1 MAKLFGTDG
10 IRGIATREP
19 ITTEIAFKLGRSA
32 ILFCKRKGLRPTI
45 VIGRDTRE
53 SGEMLEHSLVSGVL
67 SAGGEAFRIGEIPT
81 PGVAFLTRELGGGA
95 GIVISASHNPHE
107 YNGFKVFSHEG
118 FKLSNDEETEIEG
131 LILSEVTPPP
141 HKYPG
146 KAEYIGDAWKR
157 YVSFLKKTLSGNK
170 PLRNMKIVIDCA
182 NGATWK
188 AGPAL
193 FEGLG
198 ARIEVLFADPD
209 GKNINLNCGSQYT
222 ETLRK
227 KVLETGFEAG
237 LAFDGDGDRLIAV
250 DEKGRVLTGDQVLTI
265 CAKMLKNK
273 GLLKNNLVVSTVMS
287 NMGLRFALK
296 DLGIEHAS
304 SPVGDRYVME
314 KMRAKGAVLGGED
327 SGHVIF
333 LDHHT
338 TGDGLISALQL
349 LAAIKVFEQPL
360 SELANLMTV
369 FPQTLINV
377 PVKIKPDISSVPELA
392 GVIKN
397 VERKMGERGRVLVRY
412 SGTEPVLR
420 IMVEGEKEKDVERF
434 SGNIAEVAR
443 RNLG

>member
-1 MAKLFGTDG
+1 MTKLFGTDG
-10 IRGIATREP
+10 IRGMANRDP
-19 ITTEIAFKLGRSA
+19 ITTEIALKLGRAA
-32 ILFCKRKGLRPTI
+32 IRFCERKGLRPII

-53 SGEMLEHSLVSGVL
+53 SGKKLERSLVSGVI
-67 SAGGEAFRIGEIPT
+67 SAGGKAFLTGEIPT

-118 FKLSNDEETEIEG
+118 FKLSNGEETEIEDM
-131 LILSEVTPPP
+131 ILSEVTPLPIK
-141 HKYPG
+141 HSG
-146 KAEYIGDAWKR
+146 HGDIIGDAWKR
-157 YVSFLKKTLSGNK
+157 YVFFLKETLAGNDALK
-170 PLRNMKIVIDCA
+170 NMKIVIDCA

-222 ETLRK
+222 ETLKK
-227 KVLETGFEAG
+227 KVLETGFDVG

-250 DEKGRVLTGDQVLTI
+250 DEKGQVLTGDQVLTI

-273 GLLKNNLVVSTVMS
+273 GQLKNNLVVSTVMS
-287 NMGLRFALK
+287 NMGFRFALK

-327 SGHVIF
+327 SGHIIF
-333 LDHHT
+333 FDHHT

-349 LAAIKVFEQPL
+349 LAAIKVFDQPL
-360 SELANLMTV
+360 SGLATLMTV

-377 PVKIKPDISSVPELA
+377 PVKVKPDISGVPELA
-392 GVIKN
+392 AVIN
-397 VERKMGERGRVLVRY
+397 SIEQKMGERGRVLVRY

-420 IMVEGEKEKDVERF
+420 VMVEGEKEKDVERF
-434 SGNIAEVAR
+434 AGNIAEVVR

>member
-1 MAKLFGTDG
+1 MTKLFGTDG
-10 IRGIATREP
+10 IRGIANRDP
-19 ITTEIAFKLGRSA
+19 ITTETAFKLGRAA
-32 ILFCKRKGLRPTI
+32 IHFCERKGVRPSI

-53 SGEMLEHSLVSGVL
+53 SGEKLGHSLVSGVL
-67 SAGGEAFRIGEIPT
+67 SAGGKAFLAGEIPT
-81 PGVAFLTRELGGGA
+81 PGVAFLTRELGCGA

-118 FKLSNDEETEIEG
+118 FKLSNDEETEIED
-131 LILSEVTPPP
+131 LILSEVTPLPDK
-141 HKYPG
+141 HSDHG
-146 KAEYIGDAWKR
+146 DIIGDAWER
-157 YVSFLKKTLSGNK
+157 YVSFLKTTLVGDDALK
-170 PLRNMKIVIDCA
+170 NMKIVIDCA

-193 FEGLG
+193 FQRLG

-227 KVLETGFEAG
+227 KVLQTGFEVG

-250 DEKGRVLTGDQVLTI
+250 DEKGLVLTGDQVLTI

-273 GLLKNNLVVSTVMS
+273 GRLKNNLVVSTVMS
-287 NMGLRFALK
+287 NMGLRIALK
-296 DLGIEHAS
+296 DFGIEHAS

-327 SGHVIF
+327 SGHIVF

-349 LAAIKVFEQPL
+349 LTAIKFFDQPL
-360 SELANLMTV
+360 SELATLMSV
-369 FPQTLINV
+369 FPQSLINV
-377 PVKIKPDISSVPELA
+377 PVKTKPDISGVQELVK
-392 GVIKN
+392 VIEN
-397 VERKMGERGRVLVRY
+397 VEKEMGERGRVLVRY

-420 IMVEGEKEKDVERF
+420 VMVEGEKEKDVKDF
-434 SGNIAEVAR
+434 AGSIAEVVR
-443 RNLG
+443 KNLG

>member
-1 MAKLFGTDG
+1 MGKLFGTDG
-10 IRGIATREP
+10 IRGIANRDP
-19 ITTEIAFKLGRSA
+19 ITTEIALKLGRAA
-32 ILFCKRKGLRPTI
+32 IRFCERKGLRPTI

-81 PGVAFLTRELGGGA
+81 PGVAFLTKELGGGA

-118 FKLSNDEETEIEG
+118 FKLSNDEETEIED
-131 LILSEVTPPP
+131 LILSEVTHPPN
-141 HKYPG
+141 KDSG
-146 KAEYIGDAWKR
+146 KAGFIGDAWKR
-157 YVSFLKKTLSGNK
+157 YVYFLKKTLPGNR

-193 FEGLG
+193 FKDLG
-198 ARIEVLFADPD
+198 ARIETLFADPD
-209 GKNINLNCGSQYT
+209 GENINLNCGSQYT

-227 KVLETGFEAG
+227 KVLETGFDLG

-250 DEKGRVLTGDQVLTI
+250 DEKGQVLTGDQVLII
-265 CAKMLKNK
+265 CAKMLKDK
-273 GLLKNNLVVSTVMS
+273 GLLKNKLVVSTVMS
-287 NMGLRFALK
+287 NMGLQFALNN
-296 DLGIEHAS
+296 LGIEHSS

-327 SGHVIF
+327 SGHIIF

-349 LAAIKVFEQPL
+349 LTAIKFFEQPL
-360 SELANLMTV
+360 SGLATLMTI

-377 PVKIKPDISSVPELA
+377 PVKIKPDISSVPEL
-392 GVIKN
+392 GSVIKN
-397 VERKMGERGRVLVRY
+397 VEQKMGKRGRVLVRY
-412 SGTEPVLR
+412 SGTETVLR
-420 IMVEGEKEKDVERF
+420 VMVEGEKEEDVERF
-434 SGNIAEVAR
+434 AGNIAEVVR